1 MIVEFERIIV
11 ETRQLSVAVETAG
24 PPDGWP
30 VVLLHGFPY
39 DPWSYAAVAE
49 ALAAAGARVVV
60 PFLRGFGPT
69 RFLPGV
75 QRSGQQ
81 AAIGKDAIEVVDQL
95 GLTSAIVVGFD
106 WGGRAAC
113 IATALW
119 PERFAGLVAVGGYE
133 IQDIAA
139 FAVPAPPLEESR
151 SWYQYYFH
159 GERGRAGLARYRRE
173 LTAQLWQEWAPG
185 RPFAAGD
192 FDRAATSFDSP
203 DFVDV
208 VIHSYRHR
216 YGLAPGDPVHAQV
229 ERELAAQ
236 PPIDVPTIVLDP
248 TEDPMVEPQSV
259 PAHRER
265 FTRLIDH
272 RLVSSG
278 HDLPHDNPDAVV
290 SAVLELHALADRRA
304 VGAQ

>member
-1 MIVEFERIIV
+1 MEFERV
-11 ETRQLSVAVETAG
+11 TLRTSQLSVVAETAG
-24 PPDGWP
+24 PSDGWP

-39 DPWSYAAVAE
+39 GPWSYATVAD
-49 ALAAAGARVVV
+49 ALIAAGGRVVT

-75 QRSGQQ
+75 VPRSGQQ
-81 AAIGKDAIEVVDQL
+81 AAIGRDAIEMIDQL
-95 GLTSAIVVGFD
+95 ALDTPVVVGFD

-113 IATALW
+113 IAAALW
-119 PERFAGLVAVGGYE
+119 PERIGGLVAIGGYE
-133 IQDIAA
+133 IQDIAGSA
-139 FAVPAPPLEESR
+139 APARPLEESR

-185 RPFAAGD
+185 RQFSVVD
-192 FDRAATSFDSP
+192 FDRTAPSFDNP

-216 YGLAPGDPVHAQV
+216 YGLVPGDPIFDEIEQ
-229 ERELAAQ
+229 ELAAQ
-236 PPIDVPTIVLDP
+236 PQITVPTIVLDP
-248 TEDPMVEPQSV
+248 TEDPMVEPQSIQ
-259 PAHRER
+259 AHRQR
-265 FTRLIDH
+265 FTYLIDH

-278 HDLPHDNPDAVV
+278 HDMPRDNPDAVV
-290 SAVLELHALADRRA
+290 RAVLDLHKVTDST
-304 VGAQ
+304 

>member
-1 MIVEFERIIV
+1 VFVAFERVIV
-11 ETRQLSVAVETAG
+11 GTSQLSVVAETAG

-49 ALAAAGARVVV
+49 ALIAAGGRVVT

-75 QRSGQQ
+75 VARSGQQ
-81 AAIGKDAIEVVDQL
+81 AALGRDAIEVIDQL
-95 GLTSAIVVGFD
+95 ALDTPVVVGFD

-113 IATALW
+113 IAAALW
-119 PERFAGLVAVGGYE
+119 PERIGGLVAVGGYE
-133 IQDIAA
+133 IQDIAGSA
-139 FAVPAPPLEESR
+139 APSRPLEESR

-173 LTAQLWQEWAPG
+173 LTAQLWQEWAPD
-185 RPFAAGD
+185 RQFSVVD
-192 FDRAATSFDSP
+192 FDRTALSFDNP

-216 YGLAPGDPVHAQV
+216 YGLAPGDPTFDEIEQ
-229 ERELAAQ
+229 ELAAQ
-236 PPIDVPTIVLDP
+236 PQITVPTIVLDP
-248 TEDPMVEPQSV
+248 TEDPMVAPQSIQ
-259 PAHRER
+259 AHRER
-265 FTRLIDH
+265 FTCLIDH

-278 HDLPHDNPDAVV
+278 HDMPRDNPDVV
-290 SAVLELHALADRRA
+290 VRAVLDLHKVTDST
-304 VGAQ
+304 